1 MKNKVNVLAFVHGM
15 TTDVAPSDP
24 RKSGG
29 TYDKFWKALQAHKP
43 ELASLFSD
51 GPILVE
57 WGHQLSSTENP
68 VREDHRITEVE
79 RFVNEQVSYRNLKNR
94 PGPNNVTMSG
104 LHSDW
109 GIPGIRQVVTNVREG
124 VVSFGLTD
132 VVYYCSGD
140 GEIYVRAQVYNQVL
154 VAMQP
159 YVAEP
164 NVCIHLFGHSL
175 GVTIVHDFLFG
186 LFKKG
191 HVSDFVEKYQG
202 GVWASEEFKKWQ
214 RKAENGELTLGG
226 LACAASQ
233 LPLMVMRKQL
243 MIDKLF
249 AHQGLDP
256 ADVGVVSTGIQWKFF
271 YDIDDVLGFSSRNL
285 YSPNHSIMDIQVN
298 SGDLPL
304 SAHVGYWENEVVI
317 RETAQLFY
325 DYAH

>member
-1 MKNKVNVLAFVHGM
+1 MNVLAFVHGM

-24 RKSGG
+24 RTSGG
-29 TYDKFWKALQAHKP
+29 TYDKFWRALQAHKP
-43 ELASLFSD
+43 ELANLFSD
-51 GPILVE
+51 GPIFVE

-79 RFVNEQVSYRNLKNR
+79 RYVNDQVSYRNLKNR
-94 PGPNNVTMSG
+94 PGPNNVIMSG
-104 LHSDW
+104 LHGDW
-109 GIPGIRQVVTNVREG
+109 GIPGVRQVLTNVREG

-132 VVYYCSGD
+132 VIYYCSGD

-154 VAMQP
+154 VAIQP

-164 NVCIHLFGHSL
+164 NVRIHLFGHSL

-202 GVWASEEFKKWQ
+202 GRWACEEFKKWQ
-214 RKAENGELTLGG
+214 RKAETGELTLGG

-233 LPLMVMRKQL
+233 LPLMVMRKQG

-249 AHQGLDP
+249 DHQGLNP

-285 YSPNHSIMDIQVN
+285 YSPNDAIMDVQVN

-325 DYAH
+325 DYAR